1 MSNEI
6 LELKAAL
13 YDKQQE
19 IQNLTQ
25 TISNFNK
32 FALDVSS
39 LLELHVDEALTLD
52 CILEAVKDM
61 VESKSCSLD
70 FNDEASGD

>member
-52 CILEAVKDM
+52 CIHEAVKDM